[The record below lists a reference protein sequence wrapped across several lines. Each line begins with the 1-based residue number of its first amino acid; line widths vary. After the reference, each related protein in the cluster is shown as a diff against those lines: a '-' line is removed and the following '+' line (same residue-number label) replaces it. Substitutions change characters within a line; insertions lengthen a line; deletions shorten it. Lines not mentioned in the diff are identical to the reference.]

1 MTARL
6 AFDVRT
12 SWKMKSSSNTHP
24 LSGIYIME
32 YITRMRLKTLGFTD
46 NLDDLDCIT
55 AEALLVIDGAVEQL
69 KAEEMKKAAK
79 KKG

>member
-6 AFDVRT
+6 AFDVRA
-12 SWKMKSSSNTHP
+12 SWKLKSSKSVHP

-69 KAEEMKKAAK
+69 KADEMKKAAK